1 METDAPASWY
11 EGKSPVFKF
20 ALKFGGWMLLYY
32 ALGMTPFSERVFW
45 PANLQANAWLKKPSL
60 EYDERYL

>member
-1 METDAPASWY
+1 
-11 EGKSPVFKF
+11 
-20 ALKFGGWMLLYY
+20 MLLYY